1 VVLLMEMEVLTW
13 IWVIGVVV
21 VLFGAAVFVHEFG
34 HFWMARRCGL
44 KVEGFSIGFG
54 PKLFGWTRDGIEYAW
69 RWIPAGGYVKLP
81 QMVTSETLEGK
92 NTAESLPPVSPGAKI
107 LVALAGPC
115 MNVVFAFVIATVLY
129 LVGLPV
135 LVDPA
140 IVGGV
145 KAGSK
150 EAGLGIVPGDRIV
163 AVNGEPVKSWEEV
176 FLATVTA
183 RTNVLPVAIEHLGST
198 NVYQLTAKENEAVG
212 VKLLNLEPKGHP
224 VIRSIAAGSVAEQA
238 GLKSEDEILSF
249 GGVPVVGQGQ
259 LIELIRKRP
268 GQASEIEVRRGNQKL
283 EITVTPRLDP
293 KTKVGHLGVEIGS
306 STTSRY
312 KVQWPGPPPWQLVG
326 EVCHQTF
333 ATFGA
338 LMHPKQTGVGI
349 KDLSGP
355 PGILFMLAAEAK
367 ADFRLGLKF
376 MVLLN
381 ISLAIL
387 NLLPLPVLDGGHIG
401 LALFEKLRGRP
412 LSPRVQEVATSLFA
426 ILLISFMLYVS
437 FNDVKR
443 VPLFRSLFNQQ
454 VQIESGGVS
463 HTNPAPK

>member
-1 VVLLMEMEVLTW
+1 MQLLN
-13 IWVIGVVV
+13 WVWVTGVVV
-21 VLFGAAVFVHEFG
+21 LLFGAAVFVHEFG

-54 PKLFGWTRDGIEYAW
+54 PKLLGWTRNGVEYAW

-81 QMVTSETLEGK
+81 QMVTSESLEGK
-92 NTAESLPPVSPGAKI
+92 NAAEALPPVSPGAKI

-115 MNVVFAFVIATVLY
+115 MNVLFAFALATVLY

-140 IVGGV
+140 IVGAV
-145 KAGSK
+145 EPGSS
-150 EAGLGIVPGDRIV
+150 EAALGIIPGDRIV

-176 FLATVTA
+176 FQTTAMA
-183 RTNVLPVAIEHLGST
+183 RTNVLPVTIEHQGAT
-198 NVYQLTAKENEAVG
+198 AVYQLTAKENPSLG
-212 VKLLNLEPKGHP
+212 VKLLNLEPRGHP
-224 VIRSIAAGSVAEQA
+224 VIQSVTAGSVAEQA
-238 GLKSEDEILSF
+238 GLKNGDEILSF
-249 GGVPVVGQGQ
+249 AGVPVIGQEQ
-259 LIELIRKRP
+259 LVNLIKKRP
-268 GQASEIEVRRGNQKL
+268 GETSAMEVVRGNQHL
-283 EITVTPRLDP
+283 AFNVTPRLDP
-293 KTKVGHLGVEIGS
+293 VAKVGRLGVVIGS

-312 KVQWPGPPPWQLVG
+312 QVQWPGPPPWQLMG

-333 ATFGA
+333 ATFAA
-338 LMHPKQTGVGI
+338 LAHSKQTGVGV

-355 PGILFMLAAEAK
+355 PGILMMMAAEVK

-381 ISLAIL
+381 LSLAIL

-401 LALFEKLRGRP
+401 LAVIEKLRGRP
-412 LSPRVQEVATSLFA
+412 VSPRVQEYATSAFA

-437 FNDVKR
+437 YNDVVKR
-443 VPLFRSLFNQQ
+443 MPLFRSLFNQQ
-454 VQIESGGVS
+454 VQIEPGGTGSSGA
-463 HTNPAPK
+463 PAPK